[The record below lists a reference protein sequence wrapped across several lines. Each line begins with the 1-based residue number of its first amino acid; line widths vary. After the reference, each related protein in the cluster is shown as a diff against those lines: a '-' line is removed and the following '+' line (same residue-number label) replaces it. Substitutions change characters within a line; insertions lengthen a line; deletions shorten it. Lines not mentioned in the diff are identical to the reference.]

1 MAGQY
6 LIFIII
12 QTYVAPVLRKIPFP
26 CLPPMSGGK
35 TGIFHNTGAT
45 QVCKEIKITG
55 LPYKWRN
62 IPF

>member
-1 MAGQY
+1 MVGQY
-6 LIFIII
+6 LIFITI

-26 CLPPMSGGK
+26 YLPPMS
-35 TGIFHNTGAT
+35 GAT